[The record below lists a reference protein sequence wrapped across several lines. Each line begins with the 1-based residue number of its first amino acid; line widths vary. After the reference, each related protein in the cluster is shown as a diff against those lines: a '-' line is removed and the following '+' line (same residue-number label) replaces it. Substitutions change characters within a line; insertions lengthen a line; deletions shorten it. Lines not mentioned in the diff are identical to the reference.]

1 MEKRELL
8 YEGKAKK
15 LFSTDDE
22 NLVISE
28 FKDDLTAFN
37 GEKKSSEAG
46 KGALNNKISTELF
59 KLLESKGIQTHFVKM
74 LDDNHMLHK
83 KADVILIEV
92 IVRNIATGSLTRN
105 LGIKEGTVLPFTLV
119 EFDYK
124 NDALGDPKLNDQHA
138 LILGLVDSQEE
149 LDKLRRMAR
158 DVNDILKPYFA
169 DKGLN
174 LVDFK
179 LEFGKDKDGN
189 IILIDE
195 ISPDNCRFWDIASGE
210 KMDKDRFRQGLGDL
224 TIAYEEV
231 LNRILGKQQQCYELD
246 AESNLAFRKKFSFF
260 LSHALAQK
268 RRRRNYFQ
276 SRSKIK

>member
-1 MEKRELL
+1 MEKRELI

-15 LFSTDDE
+15 LFSTDDA
-22 NLVISE
+22 NLLISE

-59 KLLESKGIQTHFVKM
+59 KLLENHGIKTHFVKM
-74 LDDNHMLHK
+74 LDDNHLLHK
-83 KADVILIEV
+83 KTKVILIEV

-105 LGIKEGTVLPFTLV
+105 LGIKDGTVLPFTLV

-124 NDALGDPKLNDQHA
+124 DDALGDPKLNDQHA
-138 LILGLVDSQEE
+138 LILGLVEYQDE

-158 DVNDILKPYFA
+158 QINDILKPYFA
-169 DKGLN
+169 QKGLN

-179 LEFGKDKDGN
+179 LEFGKDSSGN

-195 ISPDNCRFWDIASGE
+195 ISPDNCRFWDMDSGE
-210 KMDKDRFRQGLGDL
+210 KMDKDRFRQGLGGL
-224 TIAYEEV
+224 KVAYEQV
-231 LNRILGKQQQCYELD
+231 LSRILAK
-246 AESNLAFRKKFSFF
+246 
-260 LSHALAQK
+260 
-268 RRRRNYFQ
+268 
-276 SRSKIK
+276 

>member
-8 YEGKAKK
+8 YEGKAKR
-15 LFSTDDE
+15 LFLTDDE

-59 KLLESKGIQTHFVKM
+59 KLLDSKGVQTHFVKM

-83 KADVILIEV
+83 KADVIYIEV
-92 IVRNIATGSLTRN
+92 IVRNIATGSLSRN
-105 LGIKEGTVLPFTLV
+105 LGIEDGKILPFTLV

-124 NDALGDPKLNDQHA
+124 NDELGDPKLNDEHC
-138 LILGLVDSQEE
+138 LILELVRSTAE
-149 LDKLRRMAR
+149 LDYIRYMAR
-158 DVNDILKPYFA
+158 KINDLLKEFYA
-169 DKGLN
+169 KRNLT

-179 LEFGKDKDGN
+179 LEFGVDVDGN

-195 ISPDNCRFWDIASGE
+195 LSPDNFRLWDSESGE
-210 KMDKDRFRQGLGDL
+210 KMDKDRFREGLGGL
-224 TIAYEEV
+224 KVAYEEV
-231 LNRILGKQQQCYELD
+231 LNRILGDK
-246 AESNLAFRKKFSFF
+246 
-260 LSHALAQK
+260 
-268 RRRRNYFQ
+268 
-276 SRSKIK
+276 

>member
-1 MEKRELL
+1 VEKRELL

-15 LFSTDDE
+15 LYLTDDD

-59 KLLESKGIQTHFVKM
+59 KLLEENGIPTHFIKM

-83 KADVILIEV
+83 KVDVIMIEV

-105 LGIKEGTVLPFTLV
+105 LGIEDGTILPFTLV

-124 NDALGDPKLNDQHA
+124 NDELGDPKLNDQHA
-138 LILGLVDSQEE
+138 LILGLVDFQDE

-158 DVNDILKPYFA
+158 QVNDILKPYFA

-179 LEFGKDKDGN
+179 LEFGKDREGN
-189 IILIDE
+189 IILVDE
-195 ISPDNCRFWDIASGE
+195 ISPDNCRFWDIESGE
-210 KMDKDRFRQGLGDL
+210 KMDKDRFRQGLGGL
-224 TIAYEEV
+224 TVAYEQV
-231 LNRILGKQQQCYELD
+231 LDRILGK
-246 AESNLAFRKKFSFF
+246 
-260 LSHALAQK
+260 
-268 RRRRNYFQ
+268 
-276 SRSKIK
+276 

>member
-15 LFSTDDE
+15 LYLTDDA

-59 KLLESKGIQTHFVKM
+59 KLLESKGIKTHFVKM
-74 LDDNHMLHK
+74 LDDNHMLHTK
-83 KADVILIEV
+83 VDVILIEV
-92 IVRNIATGSLTRN
+92 IVRNIATGSLSRN
-105 LGIKEGTVLPFTLV
+105 LGIEDGKVLPFTLV
-119 EFDYK
+119 EFDFK

-138 LILGLVDSQEE
+138 LILGLVDYQDE

-158 DVNDILKPYFA
+158 EINDILKPYFA
-169 DKGLN
+169 EKGLK

-179 LEFGKDKDGN
+179 LEFGKDASGN

-195 ISPDNCRFWDIASGE
+195 ISPDNCRFWDMETGE
-210 KMDKDRFRQGLGDL
+210 KMDKDRFRQGLGGL
-224 TIAYEEV
+224 TVAYEQV
-231 LNRILGKQQQCYELD
+231 LNRILGK
-246 AESNLAFRKKFSFF
+246 
-260 LSHALAQK
+260 
-268 RRRRNYFQ
+268 
-276 SRSKIK
+276 

>member
-15 LFSTDDE
+15 IWSTDDE

-59 KLLESKGIQTHFVKM
+59 KLLNENGIPTHFVEM

-92 IVRNIATGSLTRN
+92 IVRNIATGSLSRN
-105 LGIKEGTVLPFTLV
+105 LGIEDGKVLPFTLV

-124 NDALGDPKLNDQHA
+124 NDELGDPKLNDQHA
-138 LILGLVDSQEE
+138 LILGLVDFQDE

-158 DVNDILKPYFA
+158 QVNDILKPYFA
-169 DKGLN
+169 KKGLN

-195 ISPDNCRFWDIASGE
+195 ISPDNCRFWDIESGE
-210 KMDKDRFRQGLGDL
+210 KMDKDRFRQGLGGL
-224 TIAYEEV
+224 KVAYEQV
-231 LNRILGKQQQCYELD
+231 LDRILNK
-246 AESNLAFRKKFSFF
+246 
-260 LSHALAQK
+260 
-268 RRRRNYFQ
+268 
-276 SRSKIK
+276 

>member
-15 LFSTDDE
+15 LFSTDDD
-22 NLVISE
+22 NLLISE

-37 GEKKSSEAG
+37 GAKKSSEAG

-59 KLLESKGIQTHFVKM
+59 KLLEANGIQTHFVKM
-74 LDDNHMLHK
+74 LDDNNMLHK
-83 KADVILIEV
+83 RTKVILIEV
-92 IVRNIATGSLTRN
+92 IVRNIATGSLSKN
-105 LGIKEGTVLPFTLV
+105 LGIKDGTVLPFTLV

-138 LILGLVDSQEE
+138 LILGLVDFQDE

-158 DVNDILKPYFA
+158 QINDILKPYFA

-179 LEFGKDKDGN
+179 LEFGKDSSGN

-195 ISPDNCRFWDIASGE
+195 ISPDNCRFWDMASGE
-210 KMDKDRFRQGLGDL
+210 KMDKDRFRQGLGGL
-224 TIAYEEV
+224 TVAYEQV
-231 LNRILGKQQQCYELD
+231 LNRILGK
-246 AESNLAFRKKFSFF
+246 
-260 LSHALAQK
+260 
-268 RRRRNYFQ
+268 
-276 SRSKIK
+276 

>member
-1 MEKRELL
+1 MKKREIL

-15 LFSTDDE
+15 IWSTDDK

-37 GEKKSSEAG
+37 GQKRSSEAG

-59 KLLESKGIQTHFVKM
+59 KLLDKNGIPTHFVEM

-92 IVRNIATGSLTRN
+92 IVRNIATGSLSRN
-105 LGIKEGTVLPFTLV
+105 LGIEDGKVLPFTLV

-124 NDALGDPKLNDQHA
+124 NDDLGDPKLNDQHA
-138 LILGLVDSQEE
+138 LILGLVDFQDE

-158 DVNDILKPYFA
+158 QVNDILKPYFIE
-169 DKGLN
+169 KGLN

-179 LEFGKDKDGN
+179 LEFGKDKEGN

-195 ISPDNCRFWDIASGE
+195 ISPDNCRFWDIESGE
-210 KMDKDRFRQGLGDL
+210 KMDKDRFRQGLGGL
-224 TIAYEEV
+224 KVAYGQV
-231 LNRILGKQQQCYELD
+231 LERILNK
-246 AESNLAFRKKFSFF
+246 
-260 LSHALAQK
+260 
-268 RRRRNYFQ
+268 
-276 SRSKIK
+276 

>member
-15 LFSTDDE
+15 IYSTDDE

-59 KLLESKGIQTHFVKM
+59 KLLEENGIPTHFVKM

-92 IVRNIATGSLTRN
+92 IVRNIATGSLSRN
-105 LGIKEGTVLPFTLV
+105 LGIEDGKVLPFTLV

-124 NDALGDPKLNDQHA
+124 NDDLGDPKLNDQHA
-138 LILGLVDSQEE
+138 LILGLVDFQDE

-158 DVNDILKPYFA
+158 QVNDILKPYFA
-169 DKGLN
+169 EKGLN

-179 LEFGKDKDGN
+179 LEFGKDKEGN

-195 ISPDNCRFWDIASGE
+195 ISPDNCRFWDIESGE
-210 KMDKDRFRQGLGDL
+210 KMDKDRFRQGLGGL
-224 TIAYEEV
+224 TVAYEQV
-231 LNRILGKQQQCYELD
+231 LNRILGK
-246 AESNLAFRKKFSFF
+246 
-260 LSHALAQK
+260 
-268 RRRRNYFQ
+268 
-276 SRSKIK
+276 

>member
-1 MEKRELL
+1 MQKKELL

-59 KLLESKGIQTHFVKM
+59 KLLEKNGIQTHFVKM
-74 LDDNHMLHK
+74 LDDNHMLHTK
-83 KADVILIEV
+83 VDVILIEV

-138 LILGLVDSQEE
+138 LILGLVDYQDE

-158 DVNDILKPYFA
+158 QVNDILKPYFA
-169 DKGLN
+169 EKGLN

-179 LEFGKDKDGN
+179 LEFGKDKSGN

-195 ISPDNCRFWDIASGE
+195 ISPDNCRFWDMQSGE
-210 KMDKDRFRQGLGDL
+210 KMDKDRFRQGLGGL
-224 TIAYEEV
+224 TIAYEQV
-231 LNRILGKQQQCYELD
+231 LNRILGK
-246 AESNLAFRKKFSFF
+246 
-260 LSHALAQK
+260 
-268 RRRRNYFQ
+268 
-276 SRSKIK
+276 

>member
-15 LFSTDDE
+15 LFTTDNED
-22 NLVISE
+22 LVISE

-37 GEKKSSEAG
+37 GLKKDSEAG

-59 KLLESKGIQTHFVKM
+59 KLLESHGIQTHFVAM

-83 KADVILIEV
+83 RVDVILIEV
-92 IVRNIATGSLTRN
+92 IVRNIATGSLSKN
-105 LGIKEGTVLPFTLV
+105 LGIADGTVLPFTLV

-138 LILGLVDSQEE
+138 LILGLVDFQDE
-149 LDKLRRMAR
+149 LDRIRRMAR
-158 DVNDILKPYFA
+158 QINDILRPYFA
-169 DKGLN
+169 EKGLN

-179 LEFGKDKDGN
+179 LEFGKDKSGN

-195 ISPDNCRFWDIASGE
+195 ISPDNCRFWDMQTGE
-210 KMDKDRFRQGLGDL
+210 KMDKDRFRQGLGGL
-224 TIAYEEV
+224 KVAYEQV
-231 LNRILGKQQQCYELD
+231 LNRILGK
-246 AESNLAFRKKFSFF
+246 
-260 LSHALAQK
+260 
-268 RRRRNYFQ
+268 
-276 SRSKIK
+276 